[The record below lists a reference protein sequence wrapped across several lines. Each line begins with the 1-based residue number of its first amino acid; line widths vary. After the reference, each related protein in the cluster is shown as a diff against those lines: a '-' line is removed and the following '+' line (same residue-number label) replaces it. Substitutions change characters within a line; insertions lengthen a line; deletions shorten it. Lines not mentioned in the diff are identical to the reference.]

1 MMDSKQL
8 KPMEVSFCEGNSQ
21 GIAHM
26 VAGRHAEANASFT
39 KAVRTLRK
47 MAEEIVPVRNAVL
60 LHRIPILLSIED
72 KAKVSPD
79 GSFELFDTAFL
90 VSFSEGEGSFD
101 HGVAIGTVLYN
112 MALNAHMVGLRY
124 EKASHIARAA
134 FLYKMA
140 GKMLRQVR
148 VAAASVSEALLLLAH
163 SNNQGH
169 SEACMFDSV
178 GSNHCRHLLVA
189 IFEATVDVLCE
200 EDRIF
205 FQISCLVGDSISPGR
220 VSPAA

>member
-1 MMDSKQL
+1 MMDSEQS
-8 KPMEVSFCEGNSQ
+8 KPMEVAFCDGNSE

-39 KAVRTLRK
+39 KAVRTLQR
-47 MAEEIVPVRNAVL
+47 MGEENVPVRNAVL
-60 LHRIPILLSIED
+60 LHRIPILLPIEE
-72 KAKVSPD
+72 KTKVSPD

-112 MALNAHMVGLRY
+112 MALNAHMTGVRY
-124 EKASHIARAA
+124 EKASHISRAA

-140 GKMLRQVR
+140 GKMLRQVS
-148 VAAASVSEALLLLAH
+148 VAAASANEALLLLAH

-169 SEACMFDSV
+169 SEACMFDSA
-178 GSNHCRHLLVA
+178 GSNHCRDLLVA
-189 IFEATVDVLCE
+189 IFGATVDVLCE

-205 FQISCLVGDSISPGR
+205 FQISCLVGDSIYSGR